1 MNLGTIMMDVS
12 GLTLS
17 EKEKTQLGK
26 PSIGGVILF
35 SRNFEDIYQVKSLIQ
50 SIRLTNQNLL
60 IAVDHEGGRVQ
71 RFKKGFTHLPA
82 MAKLGDIYDKNPAH
96 ALAQAESCGYVLAAE
111 LLAIGVDFSFAPVL
125 DLDYATSSVIGDRA
139 FHSNPDVVVKL
150 AGSLIK
156 GFFLQNFL
164 NPF

>member
-1 MNLGTIMMDVS
+1 MPL
-12 GLTLS
+12 
-17 EKEKTQLGK
+17 
-26 PSIGGVILF
+26 
-35 SRNFEDIYQVKSLIQ
+35 
-50 SIRLTNQNLL
+50 IRL
-60 IAVDHEGGRVQ
+60 
-71 RFKKGFTHLPA
+71 PA
-82 MAKLGDIYDKNPAH
+82 
-96 ALAQAESCGYVLAAE
+96 GYVLAAE

-156 GFFLQNFL
+156 GMHDAGMKCVGKHFPGHGFVAADSHLDLPDHAIKAQFFLQNFL

>member
-1 MNLGTIMMDVS
+1 
-12 GLTLS
+12 
-17 EKEKTQLGK
+17 
-26 PSIGGVILF
+26 
-35 SRNFEDIYQVKSLIQ
+35 
-50 SIRLTNQNLL
+50 
-60 IAVDHEGGRVQ
+60 
-71 RFKKGFTHLPA
+71 

-156 GFFLQNFL
+156 GMHDAGMKCVGKHFPGQMRKALSKALYPTTLVVNS
-164 NPF
+164 NE